1 MLETSWTEHM
11 LITPIK
17 PNIFPHSAMPNTRP
31 KGADIMTKSL
41 NVSAIATSAI
51 NQKTENGN
59 TGGSGGN
66 NVPAMVDMSKSL
78 ASFHLSSSGQTGPAK
93 SRPMDE
99 SVDHLFKEGESIA
112 PIEGINFILK
122 ISLTLFYS
130 NQICIV
136 YFFILT
142 FQILRDFFKG
152 FSNSFIPFRKSKRS
166 TRTTRQNKTQH
177 DRLPSP
183 ENNYRRTQ
191 VRRRSS

>member
-1 MLETSWTEHM
+1 MNVDVERLKNPMLETSWTEHM

-112 PIEGINFILK
+112 PIEGIKFYFLK
-122 ISLTLFYS
+122 TSLTLFFS
-130 NQICIV
+130 NQICIFSS
-136 YFFILT
+136 FF
-142 FQILRDFFKG
+142 
-152 FSNSFIPFRKSKRS
+152 
-166 TRTTRQNKTQH
+166 
-177 DRLPSP
+177 
-183 ENNYRRTQ
+183 
-191 VRRRSS
+191 